1 MKWLY
6 DLLSNEYLI
15 IGVSSWLIAQVL
27 KTILHAVVNRKLDMW
42 RLVGD
47 GGMPSGHSATVTS
60 VAVVSALVYG
70 LGSFECAISV
80 VLAIIVCH
88 DACGVRRETGK
99 QAVLL
104 NEISELINNLS
115 TDKLSDEVKLKV
127 FVGHTIPQ
135 VIAGI
140 ITGAVNATVLH
151 FIFFA

>member
-1 MKWLY
+1 MQWLY
-6 DLLSNEYLI
+6 DLLTNEYLI
-15 IGVSSWLIAQVL
+15 VGVSSWLVAQVL
-27 KTILHAVVNRKLDMW
+27 KTIIHAIMNRKLDLW

-60 VAVVSALVYG
+60 VAMVSGFQFG

-104 NEISELINNLS
+104 NEISELINTLS
-115 TDKLSDEVKLKV
+115 TDKVSDDVKLKV
-127 FVGHTIPQ
+127 FVGHTVPQ
-135 VIAGI
+135 VVAGI
-140 ITGAVNATVLH
+140 LTGVINATLLH
-151 FIFFA
+151 FLFFA